1 MIRVWHDTV
10 RLLQPLQPMHCVTVV
25 VVRRLCLQPPCLL
38 TSVPQLPSSYQTCKT
53 RSVWIPPSPSPTT
66 VAAAVS
72 RKFLQSPRRRRRPY
86 HSRRSPRRRRRPYHS
101 RRSPRRRCHPY
112 HSCRSPPHLHRP
124 CHSRRSPRRRRRP
137 YHSCRSP
144 PHLHRL
150 YPAVRS
156 PPHRRCRTSTRGQRT
171 EHVSPTS
178 GAASSNAA
186 TCTASRTE
194 TRYIEWTVSSWPC
207 MRFDAA
213 PREPK
218 ELRASR

>member
-1 MIRVWHDTV
+1 MWHDTV

-112 HSCRSPPHLHRP
+112 HSCRSPPHLHR
-124 CHSRRSPRRRRRP
+124 
-137 YHSCRSP
+137 
-144 PHLHRL
+144 L

>member
-101 RRSPRRRCHPY
+101 
-112 HSCRSPPHLHRP
+112 
-124 CHSRRSPRRRRRP
+124 
-137 YHSCRSP
+137 CRSP

>member
-112 HSCRSPPHLHRP
+112 HSCRSPPHLHR
-124 CHSRRSPRRRRRP
+124 
-137 YHSCRSP
+137 
-144 PHLHRL
+144 L

-186 TCTASRTE
+186 TCIASRTE

>member
-112 HSCRSPPHLHRP
+112 HSCRSPPHLHR
-124 CHSRRSPRRRRRP
+124 
-137 YHSCRSP
+137 
-144 PHLHRL
+144 L

>member
-1 MIRVWHDTV
+1 MWHDTV

-112 HSCRSPPHLHRP
+112 HSCRSPPHLHR
-124 CHSRRSPRRRRRP
+124 
-137 YHSCRSP
+137 
-144 PHLHRL
+144 L

-186 TCTASRTE
+186 TCIASRTE